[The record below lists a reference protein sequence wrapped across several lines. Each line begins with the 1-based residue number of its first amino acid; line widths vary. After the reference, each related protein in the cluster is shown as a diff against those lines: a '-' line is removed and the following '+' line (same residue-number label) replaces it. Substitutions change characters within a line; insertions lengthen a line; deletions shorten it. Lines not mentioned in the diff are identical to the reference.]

1 MSKKNAVGPN
11 ASSPINNLRESVLFV
26 LITVMAPG
34 LDVAV
39 VPDSMVVSAGRV
51 GEGLGAIRARIGLL
65 AGVDVLVCLEMEL
78 GRKALTA
85 VRADN
90 RANL

>member
-26 LITVMAPG
+26 LIAVMPPG

-39 VPDSMVVSAGRV
+39 VPDSMVVSTGGV
-51 GEGLGAIRARIGLL
+51 GEGFGAIRA
-65 AGVDVLVCLEMEL
+65 
-78 GRKALTA
+78 
-85 VRADN
+85 
-90 RANL
+90 